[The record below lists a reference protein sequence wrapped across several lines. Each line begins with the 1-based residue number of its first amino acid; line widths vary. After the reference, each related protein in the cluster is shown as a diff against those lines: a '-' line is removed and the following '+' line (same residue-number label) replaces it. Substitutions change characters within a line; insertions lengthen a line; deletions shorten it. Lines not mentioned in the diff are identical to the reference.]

1 MNREILYEIESSTT
15 MAKDSIGK
23 ARFMANLAHGDFFT
37 YEKER
42 NTIASR
48 YDSLKTMSE
57 ILFDYVIATDDR
69 VKELQGFISEAFEE
83 NNGGA

>member
-1 MNREILYEIESSTT
+1 MKNELLFEIESSA
-15 MAKDSIGK
+15 MVAKDSIGK

-42 NTIASR
+42 NTIAAR

-69 VKELQGFISEAFEE
+69 VKELQTFISEAFEE